1 MKTAK
6 VTQDVLKGKKETE
19 YSLKALSIMRSQPNR
34 TDFQLLKTK
43 LKAKKTPK
51 QAETEGGCSES
62 LTKYLCKQNTH
73 TKIQKVCLQISRD
86 LTLNTFK
93 KGIMCTKILIHR
105 NVLLKNVD
113 SFNV

>member
-1 MKTAK
+1 MCQQNAAKLTGRCLTVKTAK

-51 QAETEGGCSES
+51 QAETEGGCSE
-62 LTKYLCKQNTH
+62 
-73 TKIQKVCLQISRD
+73 
-86 LTLNTFK
+86 
-93 KGIMCTKILIHR
+93 GP
-105 NVLLKNVD
+105 
-113 SFNV
+113 